1 MLKRLASLQANRLQ
15 MLLATA
21 LWVSLLPNLAPIKGF
36 YLSPSA
42 GAGLQA
48 LAFAMGGWL
57 FVLLVTFSLLMVLS
71 LVFWGRAIKLL
82 CALFLLWAGLLSF
95 YTLFLGVQFDH
106 VMAMNMLQTYPAE
119 ALELF
124 NVKLLGWF
132 LLIGVLPTLVLHK
145 VQLVPRQTSWQQ
157 MLSSWAIWL
166 GLALVTTLVIFSMY
180 SRYASAIR
188 GRDATFESISPA
200 NLVVALAHNAYLL
213 RESKQVKQTRGLDAK
228 SIYEIAKPRLIVL
241 VLGETARAQN
251 QGLNGYERDTTP
263 RMKAAG
269 GIYFPDTQSCGT
281 ATTIS
286 VPCAFSGL
294 SRPDF
299 SLSEARNTESL
310 VDVISHAG
318 ARVIWRDNDSGC
330 KGVCDKAD
338 FTDYTNAKHP
348 KWCSE
353 AGNCFDEI
361 LLEGLEDKVR
371 AESKD
376 TFLVLHVKGSHGP
389 AYYKR
394 YPPAFERFKPTCQS
408 SDLSSCDRQVLMNGY
423 DNTILYTDHIV
434 GEVIEMMKK
443 VSDQFATAVV
453 YVSDHGESLG
463 ESGLYLHG
471 MPYALAPKEQTHVPL
486 YAWISPQFLQM
497 EKWHVSCLKDQA
509 KVQRSHDNI
518 YPTILGFLEI
528 GTAEYK
534 RDLDIFAACDSFK
547 SH

>member
-1 MLKRLASLQANRLQ
+1 MLKRFASLQANRLQ
-15 MLLATA
+15 ILLATA
-21 LWVSLLPNLAPIKGF
+21 LWVSVLPNLAPLKGF

-82 CALFLLWAGLLSF
+82 SMLFLLWAGLLSF
-95 YTLFLGVQFDH
+95 YTLFLGVQFDR
-106 VMAMNMLQTYPAE
+106 VMAMNMMQTYPAE

-124 NVKLLGWF
+124 NFRLLAWF
-132 LLIGVLPTLVLHK
+132 LLVGVLPAFVLYK
-145 VQLVPRQTSWQQ
+145 VRLVPRKTSWQQ
-157 MLSSWAIWL
+157 MLSLLAVWL
-166 GLALVTTLVIFSMY
+166 GLVVVTALVIFSMY

-200 NLVVALAHNAYLL
+200 NLVVASAHYAYLL
-213 RESKQVKQTRGLDAK
+213 RESKQVKKARGLDAK
-228 SIYEIAKPRLIVL
+228 RKYPLAKPRLVVL

-251 QGLNGYERDTTP
+251 QGLNGYGRDTTP

-269 GIYFPDTQSCGT
+269 GIYFPDALSCGT

-286 VPCAFSGL
+286 VPCSFSGF
-294 SRPDF
+294 SRQDF

-310 VDVISHAG
+310 VDVLSHAG
-318 ARVIWRDNDSGC
+318 VRVIWRDNDSGC

-338 FTDYTNAKHP
+338 FTDFTNAKNA
-348 KWCSE
+348 KWCLE

-389 AYYKR
+389 SYYKR
-394 YPPAFERFKPTCQS
+394 YPSAFERFKPTCQS
-408 SDLSSCDRQVLMNGY
+408 SDLSSCDRQVLINGY
-423 DNTILYTDHIV
+423 DNTILYTDHVV
-434 GEVIEMMKK
+434 GEVIDMMNK

-486 YAWISPQFLQM
+486 YAWVSPQYLQM
-497 EKWHVSCLKDQA
+497 EKWNVACLKNQA
-509 KVQRSHDNI
+509 KIQRSHDNI
-518 YPTILGFLEI
+518 YPTVLGFLEI
-528 GTAEYK
+528 ATAEYK
-534 RDLDIFAACDSFK
+534 RDLDIFAACDPKVSP
-547 SH
+547 